1 MEDLNGPWLFDN
13 MYADDPEAE
22 KLAALPGM
30 EELLAGYPYKQAYTG
45 SSKYNQRGD
54 LPFPFINLSMTNDND
69 NDNDNDKYVI
79 YFKTH
84 TVL

>member
-1 MEDLNGPWLFDN
+1 MDHGCLITCMLMILKQRSWQLFQEWKN
-13 MYADDPEAE
+13 F
-22 KLAALPGM
+22 
-30 EELLAGYPYKQAYTG
+30 LLGILTSRLTHSG

-69 NDNDNDKYVI
+69 NDNDNDKDVI

-84 TVL
+84 TVS